1 MYNRANN
8 KENHITRKRSD
19 PYRIVK
25 EKLAGADAHLTG
37 FFFHRGGNI
46 YVLGYQKE
54 GTTRYTFIDSG
65 DPRHRDE
72 ILNILTENDINPENI
87 ERIIITHRHVDHTGL
102 VDVLAEISRAKI
114 IAHPGFRSFVEGEM
128 DSHERI
134 WFGGFQADK
143 LKKYNIDYLQ
153 PSEYIK
159 SIDISGVAFP
169 CLSEPIDIDGQGKI
183 YIMGSPAC
191 EPTHSPD
198 QLIIF
203 YSARQGPFRDVYLDG
218 LYPTDDIVFAG
229 DLWLMHGPFHHLG
242 FGDIPRL
249 LRFAFRSRFMGGRR
263 RNHREQ
269 DAAAKEALKR
279 GFCLVRVKPGHGDE
293 FIGSRII
300 PKGLLADR
308 DILLELGYS
317 PETDRS
323 KLQERETA
331 ARVAEIKEK
340 AYSDFV
346 KEIHRW
352 LEIGYTLDDASGLL
366 ARIYNEQSGGSKMVR
381 NDRKQRKAR
390 LRDTLLRLSTD
401 TAQDPGLQQ
410 IARYTLMQLKK

>member
-1 MYNRANN
+1 MTE
-8 KENHITRKRSD
+8 KENRISRKRSD

-37 FFFHRGGNI
+37 FFFRRGGNV
-46 YVLGYQKE
+46 YVIGYHKE

-65 DPRHRDE
+65 DPRHRNQVLS
-72 ILNILTENDINPENI
+72 ILNENDINPENI

-102 VDVLAEISRAKI
+102 VDVLAGASKAKI
-114 IAHPGFRSFVEGEM
+114 LAHQGFRSFVEGEM

-153 PSEYIK
+153 PSDGAK

-169 CLSEPIDIDGQGKI
+169 CLSEPIDIDGQGKL
-183 YIMGSPAC
+183 YILGCPEC
-191 EPTHSPD
+191 QPTHSPD
-198 QLIIF
+198 QLIIL
-203 YSARQGPFRDVYLDG
+203 YSARQEPFRDAYRNG
-218 LYPTDDIVFAG
+218 LYPSDDIVFAG
-229 DLWLMHGPFHHLG
+229 DLWLMQGPFHHLG
-242 FGDIPRL
+242 FSDIPRL

-308 DILLELGYS
+308 DIILELGYS
-317 PETDRS
+317 PDTDRS
-323 KLQERETA
+323 ILQGKENVVK
-331 ARVAEIKEK
+331 VADIKEK
-340 AYSDFV
+340 AYANFIT
-346 KEIHRW
+346 ELRRW
-352 LEIGYTLDDASGLL
+352 LEIGYTHEEVPGLL
-366 ARIYNEQSGGSKMVR
+366 VRIYNEQSGGSKMVR

-390 LRDTLLRLSTD
+390 LKDTLVRLSTD
-401 TAQDPGLQQ
+401 SERDSGLQQ
-410 IARYTLMQLKK
+410 IARDTLLQLKK